1 MVEALAKLP
10 AEVDV
15 LVVGA
20 GPAGMAAA
28 AALAGSRLSLLW
40 IDQRPTCG
48 GAIHRQ
54 PAMAE
59 GSGEGRSFAA
69 PSARAQWRR
78 LSAAVAAS
86 GAQLRGRHHFLGL
99 DSDGIALIEDR
110 AAARVHGLKPR
121 AILLAVGAVERVL
134 PRRGGQ
140 LPGVRTAGGMQVMLK
155 ETGEAPKGRIVI
167 AGNGPLTVA
176 LAAQLVAAGNPPLA
190 VIEAGDPLR
199 AGSGAGMGAL
209 ALLRRPRVLAEA
221 GRYLAALHRAGVP
234 WLRGHR
240 VTDIRQAGEALAI
253 DFIDASGRAGAFEA
267 DHLALH
273 DGIRPNRFGL
283 PEAGQTPLVVHAG
296 DCREALGAAAAEAD
310 GTAAARRIAG
320 ILGGGL
326 CGGLCGGRG
335 IVDDAAIRRER
346 AVQAALARMF
356 APAGSALLADLPDDT
371 VLCRC
376 EGRTVGDLRALLAQ
390 DGGLSPREIKLNGR
404 FAMGACQGRFCGD
417 NVMAVLAALAGGA
430 APAPT
435 EPLPD
440 ESLAAESLPTESLA
454 VELLTGRR
462 WPVRPVAIAAL
473 IADQR
478 DPDTK

>member
-54 PAMAE
+54 PATAE

-99 DSDGIALIEDR
+99 DSDGVALIEDR

-199 AGSGAGMGAL
+199 AGPGAGMAAL

-234 WLRGHR
+234 WLRGRR

-253 DFIDASGRAGAFEA
+253 DFIDASGRAGTFEA

-283 PEAGQTPLVVHAG
+283 PEAGETPLVVHAG

-326 CGGLCGGRG
+326 GGGLGDGLGGGRG

-356 APAGSALLADLPDDT
+356 APAGSAPLADLPDDT

-417 NVMAVLAALAGGA
+417 NVMTVLAALAGETA
-430 APAPT
+430 
-435 EPLPD
+435 PLPT
-440 ESLAAESLPTESLA
+440 ESLPTESLA

>member
-1 MVEALAKLP
+1 MVEALATSLP

-28 AALAGSRLSLLW
+28 AALAGSGLSLLW
-40 IDQRPTCG
+40 IDQRPACG

-54 PAMAE
+54 PATAESRAE
-59 GSGEGRSFAA
+59 GEGEGRSFAA

-86 GAQLRGRHHFLGL
+86 GATLRGRHHFLGL
-99 DSDGIALIEDR
+99 DSDGVALVEDR
-110 AAARVHGLKPR
+110 AAARVHGVKPR
-121 AILLAVGAVERVL
+121 AILIAAGAVERVL
-134 PRRGGQ
+134 PRPGGQ

-155 ETGEAPKGRIVI
+155 ETGEAPKGRIVV

-190 VIEAGDPLR
+190 VLEAGDPLR
-199 AGSGAGMGAL
+199 AGPAAL

-221 GRYLAALHRAGVP
+221 GCYLAALRRAGVP
-234 WLRGHR
+234 WLRGRR
-240 VTDIRQAGEALAI
+240 VTDIRQAGDALAI
-253 DFIDASGRAGAFEA
+253 EFVDAAGHAGTLEA

-283 PEAGQTPLVVHAG
+283 PEAGGAPLVVHAG
-296 DCREALGAAAAEAD
+296 DCREALGAIAAEAD
-310 GTAAARRIAG
+310 GAAAARRVAAA
-320 ILGGGL
+320 LNGL
-326 CGGLCGGRG
+326 PAAA
-335 IVDDAAIRRER
+335 DSAAIRRER

-356 APAGSALLADLPDDT
+356 APARDALSLLPDDT

-376 EGRTVGDLRALLAQ
+376 EGRTVGDLRALIAQ

-404 FAMGACQGRFCGD
+404 FAMGVCQGRFCGD
-417 NVMAVLAALAGGA
+417 NVMALIAALNGRGE
-430 APAPT
+430 PAP
-435 EPLPD
+435 
-440 ESLAAESLPTESLA
+440 

-462 WPVRPVAIAAL
+462 WPARPVAIADL
-473 IADQR
+473 IADC

>member
-1 MVEALAKLP
+1 MVEALAELP

-40 IDQRPTCG
+40 IDQRPACG

-54 PAMAE
+54 PAT
-59 GSGEGRSFAA
+59 GQGCGEGRSFAA

-78 LSAAVAAS
+78 LSAAVTVS
-86 GAQLRGRHHFLGL
+86 GATLRGRHHFLGL
-99 DSDGIALIEDR
+99 DSDGVALVEDR

-134 PRRGGQ
+134 PRPGGQ

-155 ETGEAPKGRIVI
+155 ETGEAPKGRIVV

-190 VIEAGDPLR
+190 VIEASDPLR
-199 AGSGAGMGAL
+199 AGPAAL

-221 GRYLAALHRAGVP
+221 GRYLAALRRAGVP
-234 WLRGHR
+234 WLRGRR
-240 VTDIRQAGEALAI
+240 VTDIRQAGAALAI
-253 DFIDASGRAGAFEA
+253 EFVDASGRAGTLEA

-283 PEAGQTPLVVHAG
+283 PEAGGTPLVVHAG

-320 ILGGGL
+320 AL
-326 CGGLCGGRG
+326 RG
-335 IVDDAAIRRER
+335 EHGMADDAAIRRER
-346 AVQAALARMF
+346 AVQAALAQMF
-356 APAGSALLADLPDDT
+356 APAGSAPLSGLPDDT

-376 EGRTVGDLRALLAQ
+376 EGRTVGDLRALLAGH
-390 DGGLSPREIKLNGR
+390 GGLSPREIKLNGR
-404 FAMGACQGRFCGD
+404 FAMGVCQGRFCGD
-417 NVMAVLAALAGGA
+417 NVMAVSAALAGGA
-430 APAPT
+430 EPLPT
-435 EPLPD
+435 EPLP
-440 ESLAAESLPTESLA
+440 

>member
-1 MVEALAKLP
+1 MVEALATSLP

-28 AALAGSRLSLLW
+28 AALAGSGLSLLW
-40 IDQRPTCG
+40 IDQRPACG

-54 PAMAE
+54 PAD
-59 GSGEGRSFAA
+59 GKGRSFAP

-86 GAQLRGRHHFLGL
+86 GARLRGRHHFLGL
-99 DSDGIALIEDR
+99 DSDGHALVEDR
-110 AAARVHGLKPR
+110 AGGRVHGLKPR
-121 AILLAVGAVERVL
+121 AILIAVGAVERVL
-134 PRRGGQ
+134 PRPGWQ
-140 LPGVRTAGGMQVMLK
+140 LPGVRTAGGMQVTLK
-155 ETGEAPKGRIVI
+155 ETGEAPQGRIVV

-190 VIEAGDPLR
+190 VLEAGDPLR
-199 AGSGAGMGAL
+199 AGAGVGVGAL
-209 ALLRRPRVLAEA
+209 ALLQRPRVLAEA
-221 GRYLAALHRAGVP
+221 GRYLAALYRAGVP
-234 WLRGHR
+234 WLRGCR
-240 VTDIRQAGEALAI
+240 VAAVRQAGAALAV
-253 DFIDASGRAGAFEA
+253 DYVDAAGRAGTFDA

-283 PEAGQTPLVVHAG
+283 PEAGGAPLVVHAG
-296 DCREALGAAAAEAD
+296 DCREALGAIAAEAD
-310 GTAAARRIAG
+310 GAAAARRVAAA
-320 ILGGGL
+320 LRGL
-326 CGGLCGGRG
+326 PAAA
-335 IVDDAAIRRER
+335 DSAAIRRER

-356 APAGSALLADLPDDT
+356 APARDALSLLPDDT

-376 EGRTVGDLRALLAQ
+376 EGRTVGDLRALIAQ

-404 FAMGACQGRFCGD
+404 FAMGVCQGRFCGD
-417 NVMAVLAALAGGA
+417 NVMALIAALNGRGE
-430 APAPT
+430 PAP
-435 EPLPD
+435 
-440 ESLAAESLPTESLA
+440 

-462 WPVRPVAIAAL
+462 WPARPVAIADL
-473 IADQR
+473 IAGC